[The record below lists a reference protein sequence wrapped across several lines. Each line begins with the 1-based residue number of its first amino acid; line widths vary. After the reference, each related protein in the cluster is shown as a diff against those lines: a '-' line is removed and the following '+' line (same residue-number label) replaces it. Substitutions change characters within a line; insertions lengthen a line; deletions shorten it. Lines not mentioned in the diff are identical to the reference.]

1 MAKVYV
7 VTVYD
12 SGEGRTNP
20 WLVTENKDEAFEYAA
35 ELNKE
40 WEDKGDYSEATVS
53 AHEFESKFEKALKE
67 IEAITRG
74 LGEFNPTYEKIHKIA
89 SEALGVSEND
99 G

>member
-12 SGEGRTNP
+12 SAEGDTST
-20 WLVTENKDEAFEYAA
+20 LKVTENKDEAFEYAA

-53 AHEFESKFEKALKE
+53 VHEFESRFEKALKE

-74 LGEFNPTYEKIHKIA
+74 LGDFNPTYDKIHKIA
-89 SEALGVSEND
+89 SEALGVNENE
-99 G
+99 

>member
-12 SGEGRTNP
+12 SGEGKTST
-20 WLVTENKDEAFEYAA
+20 WEVTENKDEAFEYAA

-53 AHEFESKFEKALKE
+53 VHEFESRFEKALKE
-67 IEAITRG
+67 IIAIAEPHS
-74 LGEFNPTYEKIHKIA
+74 EFTVAYERICKIA
-89 SEALGVSEND
+89 REALEGE